1 MRAAVISTWSDFI
14 IKGSKHQV
22 TTVATSVEAWDTNDD
37 NYIANHPTTSAIVLH
52 RLSQHND
59 VEVRMAVADNKNT
72 HIITTAQLAQD
83 NSPDL
88 RYALA
93 ENHQIDSSIL
103 NILATDENPYV
114 ADRAQKTLLRLQQAI
129 PGNDLLKNSAD

>member
-1 MRAAVISTWSDFI
+1 MAMPMEI
-14 IKGSKHQV
+14 
-22 TTVATSVEAWDTNDD
+22 WDMNDI

-59 VEVRMAVADNKNT
+59 VEVRMAVADHKNT
-72 HIITTAQLAQD
+72 HTITSMQLAQD
-83 NSPDL
+83 DNPDL

-103 NILATDENPYV
+103 DILAKDENPFV
-114 ADRAQKTLLRLQQAI
+114 ANRAQKTLLRLKQAI
-129 PGNDLLKNSAD
+129 PSQYFL